1 MSLSKANVREGEA
14 YMWNIQNSFER
25 YQNNNKRE
33 ITPEE
38 AAQRPGSCELR
49 ERFLIDADATAFTDY
64 HQYVNDKVV
73 QKVPGWNFTHPL
85 NALILFRNALPED
98 YESYRSLILKPG
110 GFDIPS
116 EDVAWVVL

>member
-1 MSLSKANVREGEA
+1 
-14 YMWNIQNSFER
+14 MWNIQNSFER

-33 ITPEE
+33 ITPRE
-38 AAQRPGSCELR
+38 AAQPPGSCEFR
-49 ERFLIDADATAFTDY
+49 DRFFIGAVATDFSGY
-64 HQYVNDKVV
+64 FEYVKDKVV
-73 QKVPGWNFTHPL
+73 QEAPGWNFSHPL

-98 YESYRSLILKPG
+98 FKCYESLILKPG